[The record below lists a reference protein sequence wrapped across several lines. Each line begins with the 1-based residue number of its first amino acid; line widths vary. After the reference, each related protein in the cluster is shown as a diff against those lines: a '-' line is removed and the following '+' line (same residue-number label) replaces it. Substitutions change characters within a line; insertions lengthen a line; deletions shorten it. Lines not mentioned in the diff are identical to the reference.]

1 MSSLVICEGC
11 NHTVRMG
18 LNRKSIPLKWVRIS
32 WTEREVLRGSMREV
46 GKGVV
51 DLCEE
56 CRAQDVEAVLVAV
69 QASLEE
75 IEEEEPEDEEQ
86 RTAYQGKRT
95 RMSYLQ
101 RKAVVVRPQ
110 TWEVDK
116 PVASPK
122 KKSKK

>member
-46 GKGVV
+46 GRGVV

-56 CRAQDVEAVLVAV
+56 CRALEVEAVLVAV

-75 IEEEEPEDEEQ
+75 IEEEEEAEEGMQDQ
-86 RTAYQGKRT
+86 RCFFPASRKTYR
-95 RMSYLQ
+95 Q
-101 RKAVVVRPQ
+101 RKAIVV
-110 TWEVDK
+110 TEK
-116 PVASPK
+116 LASK

>member
-11 NHTVRMG
+11 SNTVRMG

-56 CRAQDVEAVLVAV
+56 CRALEVEAVLVAV

-86 RTAYQGKRT
+86 RRSYRGKRL
-95 RMSYLQ
+95 SYLQ
-101 RKAVVVRPQ
+101 RRAVVVRPRS
-110 TWEVDK
+110 WETDK
-116 PVASPK
+116 EVAAPK
-122 KKSKK
+122 KKKT